1 MSSVRKL
8 LSITVAAPSRQ
19 KGPMNRHLAAVLN
32 ADVVGYSR
40 LMSADEAGTL
50 QLLKT
55 HEIGVIEPAVAKHNG
70 RIVKRMGDGYLAEF
84 ASVVDA
90 VECALDWQTQT
101 AGSDRLKFRIGVHL
115 GDIIAEGEDIYG
127 EGVNIA
133 ARLEALSQPGY
144 ITLSDD
150 AFRQVRDRINVEFHD
165 LGEHEIKNIPR
176 PLRVW
181 EWRCPT
187 AVPSRLQ
194 NVKLPAMDKPSVV
207 IMPFRN
213 LTGDPDM
220 EYFADGLRMDI
231 QNALVKVSGL
241 FLIASGSAYA
251 FRGAR
256 PQDAGCTL
264 GATYVLEGSIRAAG
278 KKVRVTADLSEA
290 TSGRVILAE
299 QFDRVLDD
307 SFDLQDEITGRVLA
321 AVNVRLVSGEQAK
334 VWHKTLKD
342 LRALEAFYK
351 GVHAFYQMDRESM
364 QRARQY
370 FERVAAIRP
379 DASAGATW
387 VAMSHWFDIQRGWSE
402 SPEKSKELARQ
413 WAEIAVAMP
422 DADGQA
428 HSALSYLYLIERRF
442 DEALEAGRQAIAN
455 RPSCAYANCFYGNV
469 LHYCGDQEGAIH
481 HVKLAMRVQ
490 PLHPP
495 FYLHMLALAY
505 RAKGELDSAVAAA
518 KQALKLTPNDLANR
532 IVLASA
538 YIGLGQQNLAEE
550 SAAEIKRM
558 DPSFSVA
565 QFAKAQP
572 YRNTALLKQLV
583 ADLQAAGLPD

>member
-1 MSSVRKL
+1 MQR
-8 LSITVAAPSRQ
+8 R
-19 KGPMNRHLAAVLN
+19 LAAVLN
-32 ADVVGYSR
+32 ADLVGYSR
-40 LMSADEAGTL
+40 LMSKDEAGTL
-50 QLLKT
+50 ITLKAY
-55 HEIGVIEPAVAKHNG
+55 EIGVIDPTVAKHGG

-90 VECALDWQTQT
+90 VECALSWQCQPPME
-101 AGSDRLKFRIGVHL
+101 GDRPLKFRIGVHL

-127 EGVNIA
+127 DGVNIA
-133 ARLEALSQPGY
+133 SRLEALSQPGC
-144 ITLSDD
+144 ITISDD
-150 AFRQVRDRINVEFHD
+150 AFRQVRDRVKAEFHD

-194 NVKLPAMDKPSVV
+194 NIKLPAMDKPSVV

-307 SFDLQDEITGRVLA
+307 SFDLQDELTGRVLA
-321 AVNVRLVSGEQAK
+321 AINVRLVSGEQAK

-364 QRARQY
+364 QHARQY

-505 RAKGELDSAVAAA
+505 WAKGELNSAASTA
-518 KQALKLTPNDLANR
+518 KQALELNPKDLANR
-532 IVLASA
+532 ILLTSA
-538 YIGLGQQNLAEE
+538 YVELGLRDLAEE
-550 SAAEIKRM
+550 TAADIKRI
-558 DPSFSVA
+558 DQSFSVV
-565 QFAKAQP
+565 QFANAQP
-572 YRNTALLKQLV
+572 YRNNILLEKFV
-583 ADLQAAGLPD
+583 SDLRSAGLPN

>member
-1 MSSVRKL
+1 MER
-8 LSITVAAPSRQ
+8 R
-19 KGPMNRHLAAVLN
+19 LAAVLN
-32 ADVVGYSR
+32 ADVVGYLR
-40 LMSADEAGTL
+40 LMSSDEAGTL
-50 QLLKT
+50 RSLKAY
-55 HEIGVIEPAVAKHNG
+55 EIRVIEPTVAKHKG

-90 VECALDWQTQT
+90 VECALAWQAQ
-101 AGSDRLKFRIGVHL
+101 AAAEGDKQLRFRMGLHL

-133 ARLEALSQPGY
+133 ARLESLSQPGCM
-144 ITLSDD
+144 TLSDD
-150 AFRQVRDRINVEFHD
+150 AFRQVRDRVNAEFHD
-165 LGEHEIKNIPR
+165 LGEHEMKNIPR

-187 AVPSRLQ
+187 AIPRRLQ
-194 NVKLPAMDKPSVV
+194 NIKLPELDKPSIV

-220 EYFADGLRMDI
+220 EYLADGLRMDI

-251 FRGAR
+251 FRGASV
-256 PQDAGCTL
+256 QDAGCTL
-264 GATYVLEGSIRAAG
+264 GAKFVLQGSIRAAG
-278 KKVRVTADLSEA
+278 QKVRVTAELAEA
-290 TSGRVILAE
+290 ATGRIIWDE
-299 QFDRVLDD
+299 QFDRTVDD

-321 AVNVRLVSGEQAK
+321 AINVKLVLGEQAK

-342 LRALEAFYK
+342 LKALEAFYK
-351 GVHAFYQMDRESM
+351 GVHAFYQMDRLSM

-370 FERVAAIRP
+370 FERVAEIRP
-379 DASAGATW
+379 AVPVGATW
-387 VAMSHWFDIQRGWSE
+387 VAMTHWFDIQRGWSDM
-402 SPEKSKELARQ
+402 PERSKELARQ
-413 WAEIAVAMP
+413 WAEVAASMQ

-442 DEALEAGRQAIAN
+442 DEALDAGRQAVSN

-469 LHYCGDQEGAIH
+469 LHYCGDQDGAIH
-481 HVKLAMRVQ
+481 HLKLAMRVQ

-505 RAKGELDSAVAAA
+505 RAKGELDSAVSTA
-518 KQALKLTPNDLANR
+518 KQALELNPDDLANR
-532 IVLASA
+532 ILLTSA
-538 YIGLGQQNLAEE
+538 YVGLRRQDLAEE
-550 SAAEIKRM
+550 TAAEIQHI
-558 DPSFSVA
+558 DSSFSVA
-565 QFAKAQP
+565 QFASAQP
-572 YRNTALLKQLV
+572 YRDSDLLAKFV
-583 ADLQAAGLPD
+583 SDLRSAGLPE